1 MYCRICSQVRC
12 GCVRLC
18 IVVFLRLEKIMAA
31 NNENLGKVKFDAY
44 GVSLVIEKD
53 GSAIDYCNMRLAQL
67 RAISALMYGGGYESF
82 MEYSDVTK
90 NDALWLV
97 YELANEVNQLMPLV
111 YEQAAN
117 SNSKNCA
124 CVGKGKRHD

>member
-1 MYCRICSQVRC
+1 
-12 GCVRLC
+12 
-18 IVVFLRLEKIMAA
+18 MAA
-31 NNENLGKVKFDAY
+31 NNGNLGKVKFDAY
-44 GVSLVIEKD
+44 GVSLVIEND

-67 RAISALMYGGGYESF
+67 RSITALMYGGGYESF
-82 MEYSDVTK
+82 MEHNDVTK

-111 YEQAAN
+111 YEQAEN

-124 CVGKGKRHD
+124 CIGKGKRHD